1 MSHTPAALR
10 GDIMKATIRSTVKT
24 GSIIPNPRNN
34 RVHPP
39 DQLAMLKASIRR
51 FGQPRPVLVRKQN
64 RMLIA
69 GHGIHQGMHELGL
82 PEIEVI
88 FWDVDQ
94 KTADEFLLADNRLA
108 EQSHFDRERTRN
120 LLEEAPAEAY
130 PALGFTDEE
139 VAALLNE
146 AGPSIS
152 VVEIDTDRVD
162 DRFWINVRG
171 PLPQQAQALKRLQQ
185 LMTELPDVEVELG
198 TIA

>member
-1 MSHTPAALR
+1 
-10 GDIMKATIRSTVKT
+10 
-24 GSIIPNPRNN
+24 
-34 RVHPP
+34 
-39 DQLAMLKASIRR
+39 
-51 FGQPRPVLVRKQN
+51 
-64 RMLIA
+64 
-69 GHGIHQGMHELGL
+69 MHELGL

-108 EQSHFDRERTRN
+108 EHSHFDRERTRN

-171 PLPQQAQALKRLQQ
+171 PLPQQAQALRRLRQ

>member
-1 MSHTPAALR
+1 MR
-10 GDIMKATIRSTVKT
+10 
-24 GSIIPNPRNN
+24 
-34 RVHPP
+34 
-39 DQLAMLKASIRR
+39 
-51 FGQPRPVLVRKQN
+51 
-64 RMLIA
+64 
-69 GHGIHQGMHELGL
+69 ELGL

-108 EQSHFDRERTRN
+108 EHSHFDRERTRN
-120 LLEEAPAEAY
+120 LLEETPAEAY

-171 PLPQQAQALKRLQQ
+171 PLPQQAQALRRLRQ